1 MRARRLSRTDVCAV
15 REEAMKNDHAR
26 AAFTKN
32 GKRVPSW
39 MPETMGT
46 ASAAAVAAVMVMN
59 GVGALAPTPFFF
71 AGIGGFFA
79 GGIGGIGLLGGLVLL
94 ILVLVVLVLI
104 GDDCGRPA

>member
-15 REEAMKNDHAR
+15 REEAMKNDRAR
-26 AAFTKN
+26 AERA
-32 GKRVPSW
+32 PSW
-39 MPETMGT
+39 MPKSMGT
-46 ASAAAVAAVMVMN
+46 ASAAAMTAAATVMVMN